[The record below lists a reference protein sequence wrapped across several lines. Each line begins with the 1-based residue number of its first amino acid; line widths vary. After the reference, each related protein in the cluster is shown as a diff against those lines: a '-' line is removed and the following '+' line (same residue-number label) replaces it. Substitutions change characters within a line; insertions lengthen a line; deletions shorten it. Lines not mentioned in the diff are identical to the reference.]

1 MFAVKL
7 CPFRSVPLTV
17 TQPLRDAAV
26 VEVGTV
32 TGTAKTEPA
41 LPVSLPEV
49 SVNLT

>member
-7 CPFRSVPLTV
+7 CEFRRVPLTV

-26 VEVGTV
+26 VDVGTV
-32 TGTAKTEPA
+32 TGTANVA
-41 LPVSLPEV
+41 VAFPVSFPSV